1 MILNGSQQSNLF
13 NLLDRGAVGG
23 LGGNV
28 NFVIHGKDLHGV
40 LHNYNDKKNNVNFVI
55 KGKDLLHGVLH
66 NYNDKNE

>member
-40 LHNYNDKKNNVNFVI
+40 LHNYNDKMNKV
-55 KGKDLLHGVLH
+55 K
-66 NYNDKNE
+66 